1 MKVMVGV
8 ITGILLLLGSK
19 KIILDRQ
26 EQRKRLK
33 GNTHLVS
40 DLLVKL
46 RFEMMSPRR
55 NSERMSKITLHRNL
69 LMRDL

>member
-1 MKVMVGV
+1 MKVKAGV
-8 ITGILLLLGSK
+8 ITVVLLLLGFK

-26 EQRKRLK
+26 KQRKRLK
-33 GNTHLVS
+33 GNTRLDS

-46 RFEMMSPRR
+46 KFEMMFPRR